1 MQTVTLTLC
10 SQKLWDLG
18 IMGTHDPCALTRAV
32 WWRNNFFGFRGRD
45 EHRKLRWG
53 DITIREEVDGTRY
66 LIDNFKVYLQLLL
79 FYKFKILT
87 AKTSCTNTF
96 PIFSLN

>member
-66 LIDNFKVYLQLLL
+66 LIHNLKV
-79 FYKFKILT
+79 
-87 AKTSCTNTF
+87 
-96 PIFSLN
+96 